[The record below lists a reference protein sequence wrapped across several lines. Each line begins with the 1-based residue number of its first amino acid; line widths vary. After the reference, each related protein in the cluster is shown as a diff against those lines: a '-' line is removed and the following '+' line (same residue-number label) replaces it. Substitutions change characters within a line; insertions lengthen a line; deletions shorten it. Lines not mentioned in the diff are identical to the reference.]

1 MSLEVVAALSAP
13 QPPIQPER
21 GMAWL
26 YISVRLVVDR
36 LGMADEKHFSKPLT
50 RDEAAES
57 ANSEAAG
64 FPVSSEGWRY
74 LC

>member
-1 MSLEVVAALSAP
+1 
-13 QPPIQPER
+13 
-21 GMAWL
+21 MAWL